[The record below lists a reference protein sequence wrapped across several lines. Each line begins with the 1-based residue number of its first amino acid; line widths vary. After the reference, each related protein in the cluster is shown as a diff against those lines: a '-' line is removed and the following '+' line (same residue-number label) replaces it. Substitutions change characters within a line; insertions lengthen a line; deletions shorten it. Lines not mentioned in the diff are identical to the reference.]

1 MMGSFHEEKTVE
13 DFHTPANRIRHQMD
27 KQYRDYLLGQL
38 YANESAANSHADYD
52 SWNDTCATH
61 E

>member
-38 YANESAANSHADYD
+38 TVRQRVS
-52 SWNDTCATH
+52 C
-61 E
+61 

>member
-13 DFHTPANRIRHQMD
+13 DFIRQQTEYGIKD

-38 YANESAANSHADYD
+38 TVRQRVS
-52 SWNDTCATH
+52 C
-61 E
+61 